1 MNNENFNK
9 EDEKN
14 IIKFLNKES
23 LLKDDK
29 YIIVHEKLMGFSNDN
44 YIINITDKLTGKI
57 LKKYVYRKFGKVS
70 SEYNKSLEIKLIT
83 YLFNKGIG
91 PNLLYEDKN
100 YRISE
105 FLYDCTNLP
114 LNNLFDEYIINSI
127 IKILITYSSIC
138 LLYNYQF
145 INNKILL
152 NPINNNEINKIK
164 CENIHYNNIMEIFYK
179 KAIESFNI
187 FEKKFYKN
195 IDNNLKYDSF
205 FKKISEL
212 FRNCQNFYEEN
223 IPTEGILTLNHN
235 DCFSLNLMIREK
247 DKKIFLID
255 NEYAAL
261 NFLGYDITYYI
272 CESHFDYENIYNYTI
287 PKIDIDKCFNDYYMK
302 YINEFESINKDNL
315 KNFEKIIDEVK
326 NKKYYIKLSL
336 LTNLFLFIY
345 LISGMD
351 YEKWE
356 INKDKD
362 FYFTGE
368 IYRVNLYN
376 FFKKELDQI

>member
-187 FEKKFYKN
+187 F
-195 IDNNLKYDSF
+195 
-205 FKKISEL
+205 
-212 FRNCQNFYEEN
+212 
-223 IPTEGILTLNHN
+223 
-235 DCFSLNLMIREK
+235 
-247 DKKIFLID
+247 
-255 NEYAAL
+255 
-261 NFLGYDITYYI
+261 
-272 CESHFDYENIYNYTI
+272 
-287 PKIDIDKCFNDYYMK
+287 
-302 YINEFESINKDNL
+302 
-315 KNFEKIIDEVK
+315 
-326 NKKYYIKLSL
+326 
-336 LTNLFLFIY
+336 
-345 LISGMD
+345 
-351 YEKWE
+351 
-356 INKDKD
+356 
-362 FYFTGE
+362 
-368 IYRVNLYN
+368 
-376 FFKKELDQI
+376 